1 MSLDVQ
7 IKTIII
13 SFIFGIYFNFFINLN
28 YKIIYHKNKIF
39 KIIGTFILVFLN
51 TLFYFY
57 LMMKVNNGYFH
68 VYELLCIMVGGLVY
82 RYLIENALKKWYNHK
97 R

>member
-13 SFIFGIYFNFFINLN
+13 SFVFGIYFNFFISLN
-28 YKIIYHKNKIF
+28 YKIIYNKNKIF

-51 TLFYFY
+51 TLIYFY

-68 VYELLCIMVGGLVY
+68 IYELLCIMIGFLVY
-82 RYLIENALKKWYNHK
+82 RYLIENTLKKWYNHK